1 MCCPQ
6 PRCTKRMPLIHLVS
20 FEIALYSKMV
30 LLTVVTNSNPH
41 RLYFDHP
48 IEKPSYIRLLSAS
61 LYNSWHNL
69 KEEAVIY
76 ANDPNRTPLEAKL
89 LPGHYTVDSL
99 VKEFNDLSANN
110 QKFIITAKAHTTVG
124 SMIINGGNTRFS
136 HGLLQLLGIQSLSSI
151 TFVKRLTSPSTYFVH
166 CDLIDKRQNR
176 LNGKPSTV
184 LARLDIRGQPFEK
197 VHYQTPQPH
206 VLRDTDSGDY
216 DVNSITLS
224 VQDEN
229 GNLFDFNNQ
238 PLEFEVEI
246 N

>member
-1 MCCPQ
+1 M
-6 PRCTKRMPLIHLVS
+6 
-20 FEIALYSKMV
+20 LYSNMV

-41 RLYFDHP
+41 TLYFDHP

-69 KEEAVIY
+69 KKIGRLFVHDKDGNPRSHLFFPGFYTLETLSFILENTYQEVFGITIPTQINQPTGALIIYNKTGKKMLKILADFPDYDEELNHTSY
-76 ANDPNRTPLEAKL
+76 
-89 LPGHYTVDSL
+89 
-99 VKEFNDLSANN
+99 
-110 QKFIITAKAHTTVG
+110 IT
-124 SMIINGGNTRFS
+124 
-136 HGLLQLLGIQSLSSI
+136 
-151 TFVKRLTSPSTYFVH
+151 RLNSPTTYFIY
-166 CDLIDKRQNR
+166 CDLIDKRQNL

-184 LARLDIRGQPFEK
+184 LARFDIRGKPFEK
-197 VHYQTPQPH
+197 VHYQTPQQH

-229 GNLFDFNNQ
+229 GNLFDFNDQ

>member
-1 MCCPQ
+1 
-6 PRCTKRMPLIHLVS
+6 
-20 FEIALYSKMV
+20 MV
-30 LLTVVTNSNPH
+30 LLTVVTTSNPH
-41 RLYFDHP
+41 TLYFDHP
-48 IEKPSYIRLLSAS
+48 IEKPNYIRLLSAS

-69 KEEAVIY
+69 KEEATIY
-76 ANDPNRTPLEAKL
+76 ATDPNRTLEMKL
-89 LPGHYTVDSL
+89 LPGHYTIDSL
-99 VKEFNDLSANN
+99 VNEFNGLNSNN
-110 QKFIITAKAHTTVG
+110 PKFRITASAHTPVG
-124 SMIINGGNTRFS
+124 SMIINNGNTRFS
-136 HGLLQLLGIQSLSSI
+136 NELLQLLGIQKLSFI

-166 CDLIDKRQNR
+166 CDLIDKRQNL

-184 LARLDIRGQPFEK
+184 LARLDVRGKPFEK

-224 VQDEN
+224 VKDEK

>member
-1 MCCPQ
+1 
-6 PRCTKRMPLIHLVS
+6 
-20 FEIALYSKMV
+20 MV

-41 RLYFDHP
+41 TLYFDHP

-61 LYNSWHNL
+61 LCNSWHTL

-76 ANDPNRTPLEAKL
+76 ASDPNQTLEAKL

-99 VKEFNDLSANN
+99 VKEFNDLSSQNPN
-110 QKFIITAKAHTTVG
+110 FTITAKAHTPVG

-136 HGLLQLLGIQSLSSI
+136 HGLLQLLGIQSLSFI
-151 TFVKRLTSPSTYFVH
+151 TFVKRLQAPTTYFVH
-166 CDLIDKRQNR
+166 CDLIDKRQNL

-184 LARLDIRGQPFEK
+184 LARFDIRGQPFEK

-229 GNLFDFNNQ
+229 GNLFNFNNQ